1 MANKEFD
8 KLKNEINNNGIYIDS
23 TNQLKEILK
32 NNKSISLTSYAY
44 DYVLNE
50 YFKIKIGSKK
60 LGEDTAIYN
69 VNHGLN
75 CYSDKKGHC
84 NNCNICYAKRDLN
97 RYINSCLYNIASEI
111 NFKELSTDKII
122 KDIEEQIT
130 EDIKFMRISEAGD
143 IQDIDTLHKVLKIA
157 DYFHNKYDIIS
168 YTYTHNIE
176 LEKAHKQ
183 ILNSSLVLTYSYN
196 TKLDGVKKS
205 DVIKKE
211 DLKKYLD
218 DDDFVICAGECYH
231 CSYCKDK
238 TDTRTVLFVNHKNK
252 SVKKI
257 LNDVLSKEEIQKLE
271 SKKFTD
277 YSEFLIKQ
285 IQNKEVI

>member
-8 KLKNEINNNGIYIDS
+8 KLKNEIHNNGIYIDS

-32 NNKSISLTSYAY
+32 NNKSVSLTSHAY
-44 DYVLNE
+44 DYVLDE
-50 YFKIKIGSKK
+50 YFKIKIGSNK
-60 LGEDTAIYN
+60 LGQDTAIYN

-84 NNCNICYAKRDLN
+84 NNCNICYAKRDLST
-97 RYINSCLYNIASEI
+97 YINSCLYNIASEI
-111 NFKELSTDKII
+111 NFKELGTDKII

-143 IQDIDTLHKVLKIA
+143 IQDIDTLHKVIKIA
-157 DYFHNKYDIIS
+157 DYFYHKYGIIS

-176 LEKAHKQ
+176 LEKAHNEIQ
-183 ILNSSLVLTYSYN
+183 NSSLVLTYSYN
-196 TKLDGVKKS
+196 TKLENVKKS

-211 DLKKYLD
+211 DLKKYINN
-218 DDDFVICAGECYH
+218 DDFVICAEECYH

-257 LNDVLSKEEIQKLE
+257 LSDVLSKEEIRKLE
-271 SKKFTD
+271 AKKFAD
-277 YSEFLIKQ
+277 YSKFIIKQ